1 MDDPGRIP
9 AALTIAG
16 SDSGGGAGIQ
26 ADLKTFTVLGVYGS
40 TVLTAVTAQNTTGV
54 HAVALIEPGLVK
66 AQFDAVSSD
75 IPVDAIKTGMLGTAA
90 IVETVA
96 AALAAHPGIPV
107 VVDPVMFAKG
117 GHPLLDDAGRLAVRR
132 HLLPLATVITPNLP
146 EAEALGGRPPASIVT
161 ADDMVEVARRLGE
174 LGPRWVLVKGGH
186 LAGEPVDVLWDGSR
200 ATLLPGPRIATR
212 HTHGTGCTLAA
223 AIAAFL
229 AQGDAAER
237 AIRRAKSFVT
247 RCIATAPGFGSGAGP
262 INHLCWLGRV
272 CPEELTKEE

>member
-1 MDDPGRIP
+1 MNDSGRIP

-54 HAVALIEPGLVK
+54 HAVALMEPALIK
-66 AQFDAVSSD
+66 AQFEAVLSD

-90 IVETVA
+90 IVQTVA

-117 GHPLLDDAGRLAVRR
+117 GDPLLDEPGRLAVRR

-146 EAEALGGRPPASIVT
+146 EAEALCGCPPASIVT
-161 ADDMVEVARRLGE
+161 TDDMVDAARKLGA

-186 LAGEPVDVLWDGSR
+186 LAAEPTDVLWDGTG

-229 AQGDAAER
+229 AQGDPGER

-262 INHLCWLGRV
+262 INHLCWLGQV
-272 CPEELTKEE
+272 GPEERNREE